1 MLLFVKILFPF
12 FITNPDTVKQA
23 TCINHCRD
31 VVGVVKNDNVTKDY
45 IHDRQIYALG
55 CDTLAQVKFW
65 QSVMK
70 LDKDSCIIN
79 IAENRQIVG
88 KFSNAD
94 WDAKS
99 DIEKTA
105 YRDSVRKT
113 YGLSDSS
120 RVLVTIGKSFFY
132 DFDRAYQNIHQ
143 GIQGFMA
150 NGVDPWYAQAI
161 LLIESPN
168 KLQKSNVGAYGPFQL
183 MKPVA
188 RMFGLKVNKSIDER
202 ADFDR
207 SAYAASSL
215 IKRVCIPKAKEML
228 DTMGIAYNEQDVW
241 FRLLVMHCYHA
252 GAGNVKA
259 ALQVINPKE
268 GNIDVIKQLWHT
280 EAKGFRTHSQNYS
293 QLALA
298 AMIEMDKRLAAE
310 NANLLASSRE

>member
-1 MLLFVKILFPF
+1 
-12 FITNPDTVKQA
+12 
-23 TCINHCRD
+23 
-31 VVGVVKNDNVTKDY
+31 
-45 IHDRQIYALG
+45 
-55 CDTLAQVKFW
+55 
-65 QSVMK
+65 
-70 LDKDSCIIN
+70 
-79 IAENRQIVG
+79 
-88 KFSNAD
+88 
-94 WDAKS
+94 
-99 DIEKTA
+99 
-105 YRDSVRKT
+105 
-113 YGLSDSS
+113 
-120 RVLVTIGKSFFY
+120 
-132 DFDRAYQNIHQ
+132 
-143 GIQGFMA
+143 
-150 NGVDPWYAQAI
+150 
-161 LLIESPN
+161 
-168 KLQKSNVGAYGPFQL
+168 

-268 GNIDVIKQLWHT
+268 GNMDVIKQLWHT
-280 EAKGFRTHSQNYS
+280 QAKGFRTHSQNYS

-310 NANLLASSRE
+310 NANLLASSKK